1 MSQTDSDAQQDQDFD
16 PTPDNPGLPRLV
28 RVYLR
33 QVVIGFALS
42 AVFVGLL
49 LGLNGLIFAGVQFG
63 ITIMR
68 MAVSEDKAP
77 RGGRRAPVAVAQPAR
92 VRVATGR

>member
-33 QVVIGFALS
+33 QVV
-42 AVFVGLL
+42 
-49 LGLNGLIFAGVQFG
+49 
-63 ITIMR
+63 MR
-68 MAVSEDKAP
+68 MAVSEDKTP